1 MTFVFASR
9 FSSIR
14 GLKSQTMSAMST
26 DGQQPSGTVHCHLRI
41 FFVRS
46 VKLSKLSIHKKWHLR
61 FWGEYLT
68 VPPGFTPRYNSK
80 CYQTLLCTDKNY
92 LNDLTRLNG
101 TKEAPCQVF
110 DHCDG
115 AMFFFF
121 WDCNLF
127 ELCMRRIT
135 CDEQSSHKFSIHS
148 WCSSKLSD
156 VPKRALKWN
165 IAQRRTHSLW
175 HTHTHAHTK
184 KNACQVS
191 GYQQGQDTH
200 HVLGH
205 EQPVRRL
212 TMALG
217 EKTTLVVV
225 ILQ

>member
-9 FSSIR
+9 FSSI
-14 GLKSQTMSAMST
+14 GGFKSQTMSAMST

-80 CYQTLLCTDKNY
+80 CYQTLLCTDNNY

-101 TKEAPCQVF
+101 TKWRGTLSSFWPLWWSHV
-110 DHCDG
+110 
-115 AMFFFF
+115 FFFSGTAI
-121 WDCNLF
+121 CLS
-127 ELCMRRIT
+127 CA
-135 CDEQSSHKFSIHS
+135 CVGSHVMNSPATSFPIHS

-156 VPKRALKWN
+156 VPKRALKRN
-165 IAQRRTHSLW
+165 IAQTQTHSLW

-191 GYQQGQDTH
+191 GYQQG
-200 HVLGH
+200 
-205 EQPVRRL
+205 
-212 TMALG
+212 
-217 EKTTLVVV
+217 
-225 ILQ
+225 